1 MKQEFQFLLKMRF
14 LMINF
19 DVTVAV
25 LF

>member
-1 MKQEFQFLLKMRF
+1 MKQEFSFLLKMRF

-19 DVTVAV
+19 DVTVAA